1 MLAGA
6 ESDMSERW
14 SQSESLA
21 GAKLGSAIVT
31 GVRDWR
37 FRAGQLRAQAACPV
51 NNLTSS
57 FEYEFSILC
66 SAVRGSVGS
75 HSIMT
80 GHLSVTL
87 AVFEDHGL

>member
-1 MLAGA
+1 VLAGA

-57 FEYEFSILC
+57 FEYELFLFF
-66 SAVRGSVGS
+66 AQQFVV
-75 HSIMT
+75 
-80 GHLSVTL
+80 LSDLTVS
-87 AVFEDHGL
+87 